1 MSETDLTKIGEK
13 VLVLKEMA
21 QDISGLS
28 NDFPAVRRNIQ
39 RIMASI
45 KMLEINT
52 VDLIRNKQHTG
63 IQ

>member
-1 MSETDLTKIGEK
+1 MPETDLKKIGEK

-21 QDISGLS
+21 QDINGLS

-45 KMLEINT
+45 KMLEINA
-52 VDLIRNKQHTG
+52 VDLIQNK
-63 IQ
+63 

>member
-13 VLVLKEMA
+13 VLRLKETA
-21 QDISGLS
+21 KDLDGLS

-45 KMLEINT
+45 KMIEINT
-52 VDLIRNKQHTG
+52 LDLIADE
-63 IQ
+63 

>member
-1 MSETDLTKIGEK
+1 MSETNIKEISRK
-13 VLVLKEMA
+13 VLSLKETA
-21 QDISGLS
+21 KDLDGLS

-52 VDLIRNKQHTG
+52 VDLMTDKL
-63 IQ
+63 